1 MRVKIKGR
9 SPIIMGASTAI
20 LISSFLSP
28 TPANAAGT
36 NFTAEKVMKEMDGV
50 QRYTFVAGVV
60 EGLAV
65 ARYMK
70 DGKKPAA
77 MNCIYD
83 WFYDDKTT
91 KDKIYAAFEKYGSYP
106 PGSVI
111 DVLAKQKCGE

>member
-1 MRVKIKGR
+1 M
-9 SPIIMGASTAI
+9 TQ
-20 LISSFLSP
+20 
-28 TPANAAGT
+28 PAAA
-36 NFTAEKVMKEMDGV
+36 NDFTAEKVMKEMDGV
-50 QRYTFVAGVV
+50 QRYTFVAGIV

-70 DGKKPAA
+70 DGKKPDG

-91 KDKIYAAFEKYGSYP
+91 KETIYAALAKYGSYN
-106 PGSVI
+106 PGAVV

>member
-1 MRVKIKGR
+1 MRVTIKGR
-9 SPIIMGASTAI
+9 SPIITGASAAI
-20 LISSFLSP
+20 LISSILSP
-28 TPANAAGT
+28 APANAAGT
-36 NFTAEKVMKEMDGV
+36 NFTAGVVMEKMDGV
-50 QRYTFVAGVV
+50 QRYTFIAGVV

-70 DGKKPAA
+70 DGKKPDG

-91 KDKIYAAFEKYGSYP
+91 KETIYAALGKYSSYK
-106 PGSVI
+106 PGAVV